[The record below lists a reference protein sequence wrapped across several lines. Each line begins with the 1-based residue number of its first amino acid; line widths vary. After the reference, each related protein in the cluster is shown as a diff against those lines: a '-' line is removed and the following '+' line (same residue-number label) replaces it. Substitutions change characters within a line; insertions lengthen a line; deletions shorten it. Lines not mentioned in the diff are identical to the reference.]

1 LRFGSLGGEH
11 VRYRRGHIE
20 YGSGRRAETLSSP
33 DLELRQRA
41 AMLRPPSAGVSAPAF
56 IHYEYT
62 QPLCTI
68 AVSSAMYDIVERLYL
83 YSGVIQLS
91 HAQTFLQKHWLL
103 KGMGGWEGGS
113 ERQGHK

>member
-1 LRFGSLGGEH
+1 
-11 VRYRRGHIE
+11 
-20 YGSGRRAETLSSP
+20 
-33 DLELRQRA
+33 
-41 AMLRPPSAGVSAPAF
+41 
-56 IHYEYT
+56 
-62 QPLCTI
+62 
-68 AVSSAMYDIVERLYL
+68 MYDIVERLYL